1 MNDHTDMPT
10 ILIVDDDEGIRNLLA
25 EFLRQHG
32 LRAHLAEN
40 GSVMRE
46 ILAQHTIDLIILDIM
61 MPGEDGLTLCRQ
73 LRMHSTI
80 PILMLTAIGEE
91 VDRIVGLE
99 MGADDYL
106 RKPFNPRELLARI
119 KAILRRVQGPAKT
132 VIKNEAPIYAFSG
145 WVLDTGARRFI
156 SPDQLEVS
164 LTAGEYNLLLA
175 FLEKPQ
181 QVLNRDQLLE
191 FTKNR
196 SAAAFDRSIDIQISR
211 LRQKIEDDIKNP
223 VVLKTVRGGGYIL
236 AVPVSVK
243 HHA

>member
-1 MNDHTDMPT
+1 MNESVIQN
-10 ILIVDDDEGIRNLLA
+10 ILIVDDDEGIRSLLA
-25 EFLRQHG
+25 EFLAQHG
-32 LRAHLAEN
+32 FHTHLAQD
-40 GSVMRE
+40 GRVMRE
-46 ILAQHTIDLIILDIM
+46 VLTQHTIDLIILDIM
-61 MPGEDGLTLCRQ
+61 MPGIDGLTLCRQ
-73 LRMHSTI
+73 LRSQSTI

-91 VDRIVGLE
+91 IDRIVGLE

-119 KAILRRVQGPAKT
+119 KAILRRVQSPVK
-132 VIKNEAPIYAFSG
+132 IIEKNETPIYSFSD
-145 WVLDTGARRFI
+145 WTLDTGARRFV

-196 SAAAFDRSIDIQISR
+196 SAAAFDRSVDIQISR

-223 VVLKTVRGGGYIL
+223 IVLKTVRGGGYML
-236 AVPVSVK
+236 AVPVAVK
-243 HHA
+243 YHE

>member
-1 MNDHTDMPT
+1 MNESVIQH
-10 ILIVDDDEGIRNLLA
+10 ILIVDDDEGIRSLLA
-25 EFLRQHG
+25 EFLAQHG
-32 LRAHLAEN
+32 FHTHLAQD
-40 GSVMRE
+40 GKAMRSV
-46 ILAQHTIDLIILDIM
+46 LAQHTIDLIILDIM

-73 LRMHSTI
+73 LRAQSNI

-119 KAILRRVQGPAKT
+119 KAILRRVQSPVKI
-132 VIKNEAPIYAFSG
+132 VEKNETPIYAFLG
-145 WVLDTGARRFI
+145 WTLDTGARRFM

-191 FTKNR
+191 LTKNR

-236 AVPVSVK
+236 AVPVVVK
-243 HHA
+243 YHE

>member
-1 MNDHTDMPT
+1 MRDPIIQH
-10 ILIVDDDEGIRNLLA
+10 ILIVDDDEDIRTLLS
-25 EFLRQHG
+25 EFLKQHG
-32 LRAHLAEN
+32 FHTHLAQDGKE
-40 GSVMRE
+40 MRDV
-46 ILAQHTIDLIILDIM
+46 LAQHPIDLIILDIM

-73 LRMHSTI
+73 LRAQSSI

-119 KAILRRVQGPAKT
+119 KAILRRVQSPVTT
-132 VIKNEAPIYAFSG
+132 VEKNETPVYSFLG
-145 WVLDTGARRFI
+145 WTLNTGTRRFM

-181 QVLNRDQLLE
+181 QVLNRDQLSE

-196 SAAAFDRSIDIQISR
+196 LASAFDRSIDIQISR

-223 VVLKTVRGGGYIL
+223 VVFKTVRGGGYIL
-236 AVPVSVK
+236 AVPVTVRYE
-243 HHA
+243 